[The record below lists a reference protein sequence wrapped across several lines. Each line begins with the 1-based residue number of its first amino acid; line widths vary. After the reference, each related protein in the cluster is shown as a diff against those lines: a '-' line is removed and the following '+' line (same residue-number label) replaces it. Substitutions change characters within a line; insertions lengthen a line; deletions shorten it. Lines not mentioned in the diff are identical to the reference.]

1 MTADRLTD
9 PDDHFPY
16 KLDEVKALLE
26 ANPPLGPDGPDDD
39 RVRAEDYLSA
49 DIADASAAYVEA
61 QAAFLTDPGDGT
73 KAAYQGAR
81 DKLQAARAAHRANR
95 PAGPVVIGI
104 RARRA
109 GE

>member
-1 MTADRLTD
+1 MTDRLND
-9 PDDHFPY
+9 PADHFPY
-16 KLDEVKALLE
+16 KAAEAKALLDE
-26 ANPPLGPDGPDDD
+26 NPPLGPDGPDDD

-49 DIADASAAYVEA
+49 DIVEASAAYVEA
-61 QAAFLTDPGDGT
+61 QAAYLSDPGDGT